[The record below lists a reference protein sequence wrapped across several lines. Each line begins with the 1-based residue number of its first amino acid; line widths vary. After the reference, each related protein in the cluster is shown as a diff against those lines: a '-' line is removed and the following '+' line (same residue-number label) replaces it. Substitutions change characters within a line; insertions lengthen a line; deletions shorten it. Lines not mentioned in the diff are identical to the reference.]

1 MSKKLILPFL
11 MLFVCLF
18 STAQQPDSTSIH
30 RLSIPGANGDTIR
43 FSNYA
48 GKKIFIVNTASLANN
63 KQQIGKLQTLQQNN
77 ASTLVVIAV
86 PCDDFNN
93 LEPEDNNVTILQ
105 LYQQQFSVTF
115 PVSAKLH
122 ANGTAIHPLFVFLTD
137 KELNGRMQG
146 RVKENFRK
154 FLLDENGHLIASFAG
169 SIDPLSEI
177 VQQAIQ
183 Q

>member
-1 MSKKLILPFL
+1 
-11 MLFVCLF
+11 MLSVCL
-18 STAQQPDSTSIH
+18 SLTAQQTDSTSIH

-48 GKKIFIVNTASLANN
+48 GKKILIVNTASLAND
-63 KQQIGKLQTLQQNN
+63 KQQISKLQTLQQNN

-93 LEPEDNNVTILQ
+93 LEPEDDNAAIRQ
-105 LYQQQFSVTF
+105 LYQQQFGVAF
-115 PVSAKLH
+115 PIAAKLH
-122 ANGTAIHPLFVFLTD
+122 ATGTAIHPLFVFLTD

-154 FLLDENGHLIASFAG
+154 FLLDEDGHLMASFAG
-169 SIDPLSEI
+169 TVDPLSETI
-177 VQQAIQ
+177 QQAIQ